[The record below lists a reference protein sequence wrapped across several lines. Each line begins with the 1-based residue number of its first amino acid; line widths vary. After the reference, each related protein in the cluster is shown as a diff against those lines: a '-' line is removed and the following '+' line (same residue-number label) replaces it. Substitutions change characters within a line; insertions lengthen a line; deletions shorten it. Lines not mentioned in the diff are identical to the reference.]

1 MRRFIICKKDSETE
15 KKVEVTPEFES
26 EISEIFDTLSKG
38 NGQSLCLKSIVDIFK
53 EEIQFNIPS
62 IQRGY
67 RWKADE
73 QVKILLD
80 DILDIAEDE
89 EVYCL
94 QPIVVSRIEPQESG
108 NSNDEYNLI
117 DGQQRLTTLYLIFKA
132 LSNLPDKGQLL
143 DKSQETLECNISIS
157 YEVRKGTAEFL
168 KNLGQPNDE
177 KDYEKNPDYY
187 FLYKAYEK
195 VRGYINNLKEDK
207 TKFVNN
213 LKKLH
218 VIWYKI
224 ETEREG
230 KVFSD
235 LNSNKIGLCDSD
247 LIKASLLQSLSSN
260 GTSKSAECAENKN
273 PIETEKEISRFL
285 NEWEHIEQSLRKED
299 FWAFIYGS
307 GNDYI
312 EKNRIELLF
321 DSLVGKKKNSG
332 QFFTYNKFINKNHS
346 FKEMKSL
353 FNVLNECYINPTLY
367 NLVGC
372 LISIIGKDAIKS
384 IKEGYSNTK
393 TKKEFEEKLKL
404 DLREKI
410 LPKGEEDISEKIDKI
425 SFSENKDYVKPLLLA
440 FNIALIQESKTR
452 FNFTNYHSSGWDIEH
467 INARNPPGKEEE
479 KLYVLEYLTDKCQN
493 FGEDL
498 NDNFFEDNKKNLSE
512 NEQLIYAYA
521 KGENNDEAAH
531 EAYDELKDKIFTAGG
546 DDNLGNLTLLL
557 DKINRS
563 YGNAPFYVKRSIIL
577 NEYYKGSFIPHG
589 TMAVFNKHFTGMRDG
604 TIGLSWSKDD
614 AVKYLEKI
622 KKTIKE
628 YFFPKIFERKQENK
642 G

>member
-1 MRRFIICKKDSETE
+1 MHTSKKI
-15 KKVEVTPEFES
+15 EVTPEFES

-38 NGQSLCLKSIVDIFK
+38 NGQSLCLKGIVDIFK

-132 LSNLPDKGQLL
+132 LSNLLDKGQLL

-168 KNLGQPNDE
+168 KNLGQPNDDAKNKYKE
-177 KDYEKNPDYY
+177 NPDYY

-213 LKKLH
+213 LRKLH

-299 FWAFIYGS
+299 FWAFVYGS
-307 GNDYI
+307 GKDYI

-321 DSLVGKKKNSG
+321 DSIVDKKKNSE
-332 QFFTYNKFINKNHS
+332 QFFTYNKFINEEKPYSNEKHS
-346 FKEMKSL
+346 FEEIKSL
-353 FNVLNECYINPTLY
+353 FNALNECYVNPTLY
-367 NLVGC
+367 NLAGC

-384 IKEGYSNTK
+384 IKERYSNTK

-425 SFSENKDYVKPLLLA
+425 SFSKNKDYVKPLLLA
-440 FNIALIQESKTR
+440 FNIALIQGRKAR
-452 FNFTNYHSSGWDIEH
+452 FDFENYHHNNWDIEH
-467 INARNPPGKEEE
+467 INARNPPGKDEE
-479 KLYVLEYLTDKCQN
+479 KSYVLKYLTDKCQN
-493 FGEDL
+493 ASKDSDDKFPED
-498 NDNFFEDNKKNLSE
+498 DKKNLSKV
-512 NEQLIYAYA
+512 EQRIYAYA
-521 KGENNDEAAH
+521 KGESNNEDDRK
-531 EAYDELKDKIFTAGG
+531 AYDELKDKIFTAGG

-557 DKINRS
+557 DKTNRS
-563 YGNAPFYVKRSIIL
+563 YGNVPFCFKRKIIL
-577 NEYYKGSFIPHG
+577 NAYYEGSFIPHG

-604 TIGLSWSKDD
+604 TIGLSWSEDD
-614 AVKYLEKI
+614 AKKYLEKI
-622 KKTIKE
+622 KNTISK
-628 YFFPKIFERKQENK
+628 YYFPKIVGCKQ
-642 G
+642 

>member
-1 MRRFIICKKDSETE
+1 MHTSKKI
-15 KKVEVTPEFES
+15 EVTPEFES

-38 NGQSLCLKSIVDIFK
+38 NGQSLCLKRIVDIFK

-94 QPIVVSRIEPQESG
+94 QPIVVSRECD
-108 NSNDEYNLI
+108 NSNDEYVSRKSDNSKKYNLI
-117 DGQQRLTTLYLIFKA
+117 DGQQRFTTLYLIFKA
-132 LSNLPDKGQLL
+132 LSNLQDKGQG
-143 DKSQETLECNISIS
+143 TLECNISIS

-168 KNLGQPNDE
+168 KNLGQPNDDAKNKYKE
-177 KDYEKNPDYY
+177 NPDYY

-384 IKEGYSNTK
+384 IKEEYSNAK
-393 TKKEFEEKLKL
+393 TKEEFKENLKSAL
-404 DLREKI
+404 GKEI
-410 LPKGEEDISEKIDKI
+410 LPKVEGNISEKIDKI

-628 YFFPKIFERKQENK
+628 YYFS
-642 G
+642 

>member
-94 QPIVVSRIEPQESG
+94 QPIVVSRKCD
-108 NSNDEYNLI
+108 NSNDEYVSRKSDNSKKYNLI
-117 DGQQRLTTLYLIFKA
+117 DGQQRFTTLYLIFKA
-132 LSNLPDKGQLL
+132 LSNLQDK
-143 DKSQETLECNISIS
+143 DQETLKCNISIS

-168 KNLGQPNDE
+168 KNLGQPNDDAKNKYKE
-177 KDYEKNPDYY
+177 NPDYY

-332 QFFTYNKFINKNHS
+332 QFFTYNKFINKKHS
-346 FKEMKSL
+346 FEEIKSL

-384 IKEGYSNTK
+384 IKEEYSNAK
-393 TKKEFEEKLKL
+393 TKEEFKENLKSAL
-404 DLREKI
+404 GKEI
-410 LPKGEEDISEKIDKI
+410 LPKGEEGISEKIDKI
-425 SFSENKDYVKPLLLA
+425 SFTKNKDYVKPLLLA

-467 INARNPPGKEEE
+467 INARNPPGKDEE
-479 KLYVLEYLTDKCQN
+479 KLYILEYLVGKCQN
-493 FGEDL
+493 VCEDSS
-498 NDNFFEDNKKNLSE
+498 DKFFEDNKKNLSE
-512 NEQLIYAYA
+512 DEQRIYAYA

-531 EAYDELKDKIFTAGG
+531 MAYDELKDKIFTAGG
-546 DDNLGNLTLLL
+546 DDNLGNLTLLS

-563 YGNAPFYVKRSIIL
+563 YGNAPFCFKRKIIL
-577 NEYYKGSFIPHG
+577 NAYYEGSFIPHG

-604 TIGLSWSKDD
+604 TIGLSWSEDD
-614 AVKYLEKI
+614 AKKYLEKI
-622 KKTIKE
+622 KNTISKY
-628 YFFPKIFERKQENK
+628 YFS
-642 G
+642 

>member
-168 KNLGQPNDE
+168 KNLGQPSNE
-177 KDYEKNPDYY
+177 KDYKENPDYY

-195 VRGYINNLKEDK
+195 VCGYINNLKEDK

-224 ETEREG
+224 ETKREG

-299 FWAFIYGS
+299 GRSSMDRAMI
-307 GNDYI
+307 
-312 EKNRIELLF
+312 
-321 DSLVGKKKNSG
+321 
-332 QFFTYNKFINKNHS
+332 
-346 FKEMKSL
+346 
-353 FNVLNECYINPTLY
+353 
-367 NLVGC
+367 
-372 LISIIGKDAIKS
+372 IS
-384 IKEGYSNTK
+384 
-393 TKKEFEEKLKL
+393 
-404 DLREKI
+404 
-410 LPKGEEDISEKIDKI
+410 
-425 SFSENKDYVKPLLLA
+425 
-440 FNIALIQESKTR
+440 
-452 FNFTNYHSSGWDIEH
+452 
-467 INARNPPGKEEE
+467 
-479 KLYVLEYLTDKCQN
+479 
-493 FGEDL
+493 
-498 NDNFFEDNKKNLSE
+498 
-512 NEQLIYAYA
+512 
-521 KGENNDEAAH
+521 
-531 EAYDELKDKIFTAGG
+531 
-546 DDNLGNLTLLL
+546 
-557 DKINRS
+557 
-563 YGNAPFYVKRSIIL
+563 
-577 NEYYKGSFIPHG
+577 
-589 TMAVFNKHFTGMRDG
+589 
-604 TIGLSWSKDD
+604 
-614 AVKYLEKI
+614 
-622 KKTIKE
+622 KKT
-628 YFFPKIFERKQENK
+628 

>member
-38 NGQSLCLKSIVDIFK
+38 NGQSLCLKGIVDIFK

-132 LSNLPDKGQLL
+132 LSNLQDKGQLL
-143 DKSQETLECNISIS
+143 DKSQETLKCNISIS

-177 KDYEKNPDYY
+177 ENYEENPDYY

-195 VRGYINNLKEDK
+195 VCGYINNLKEDK

-224 ETEREG
+224 ETKREG

-247 LIKASLLQSLSSN
+247 LIKASLLQSLSSK
-260 GTSKSAECAENKN
+260 GTSESAKCAENKN
-273 PIETEKEISRFL
+273 PIETEKKISRFL

-299 FWAFIYGS
+299 FWAFVYGS
-307 GNDYI
+307 GDDYI

-346 FKEMKSL
+346 FEEIKSL
-353 FNVLNECYINPTLY
+353 FNALNECYVNPTLY
-367 NLVGC
+367 NLAGC
-372 LISIIGKDAIKS
+372 LISIKGKDAINS
-384 IKEGYSNTK
+384 IKEEYSNTK
-393 TKKEFEEKLKL
+393 TKEEFEEKLKS

-440 FNIALIQESKTR
+440 FNIALIQGRKAR
-452 FNFTNYHSSGWDIEH
+452 FDFENYHHNNWDIEH
-467 INARNPPGKEEE
+467 INARNPPGKDEE
-479 KLYVLEYLTDKCQN
+479 KSYVLKYLTDKCQN
-493 FGEDL
+493 ASKDSDDKFPED
-498 NDNFFEDNKKNLSE
+498 DKKNLSKV
-512 NEQLIYAYA
+512 EQRIYAYA
-521 KGENNDEAAH
+521 KGESNNEDDRK
-531 EAYDELKDKIFTAGG
+531 AYDELKDKIFTAGG

-557 DKINRS
+557 DKTNRS
-563 YGNAPFYVKRSIIL
+563 YGNVPFCFKRKIIL
-577 NEYYKGSFIPHG
+577 NAYYEGSFIPHG

-604 TIGLSWSKDD
+604 TIGLSWSEDD
-614 AVKYLEKI
+614 AKKYLEKI
-622 KKTIKE
+622 KNTISK
-628 YFFPKIFERKQENK
+628 YYFPKIVGCKQ
-642 G
+642 

>member
-94 QPIVVSRIEPQESG
+94 QPIVVSRKCD
-108 NSNDEYNLI
+108 NSNDEYVSRKKKYNLI
-117 DGQQRLTTLYLIFKA
+117 DGQQRFTTLYLIFKA
-132 LSNLPDKGQLL
+132 LSNLQDKAQ
-143 DKSQETLECNISIS
+143 KTPECKISIS
-157 YEVRKGTAEFL
+157 YEVREDTANFL
-168 KNLGQPNDE
+168 KEPGKPNDE
-177 KDYEKNPDYY
+177 AKNEYKNPDYY
-187 FLYKAYEK
+187 FLYKAYKK
-195 VRGYINNLKEDK
+195 VCDYITHLNKENEVKFIGNLR
-207 TKFVNN
+207 
-213 LKKLH
+213 KLH
-218 VIWYKI
+218 VIWYEI
-224 ETEREG
+224 ETKREG

-299 FWAFIYGS
+299 FWAFVYGS
-307 GNDYI
+307 GKDYI

-332 QFFTYNKFINKNHS
+332 QFFTYNKFINEKHS
-346 FKEMKSL
+346 FEEIKSL
-353 FNVLNECYINPTLY
+353 FNALNECYVNPTLY
-367 NLVGC
+367 NLAGC
-372 LISIIGKDAIKS
+372 LISIKGKDAINS
-384 IKEGYSNTK
+384 IKERYSNTK

-410 LPKGEEDISEKIDKI
+410 LPKVEGNISEKIDKI

-440 FNIALIQESKTR
+440 FNIALIQGRKAR
-452 FNFTNYHSSGWDIEH
+452 FDFENYHHNNWDIEH
-467 INARNPPGKEEE
+467 INARNPPGKDEE
-479 KLYVLEYLTDKCQN
+479 KSYILEYLTGKYQNASKDSGDK
-493 FGEDL
+493 FSED
-498 NDNFFEDNKKNLSE
+498 DKKNLSE
-512 NEQLIYAYA
+512 VEQRIYAYA
-521 KGENNDEAAH
+521 KGEFNNEDDRR
-531 EAYDELKDKIFTAGG
+531 AYDELKNKIFAAGG

-557 DKINRS
+557 DKTNRS
-563 YGNAPFYVKRSIIL
+563 YGNVPFCFKRKIIL
-577 NEYYKGSFIPHG
+577 NAYYEGSFIPHG

-604 TIGLSWSKDD
+604 TIGLSWSEDD
-614 AVKYLEKI
+614 AKKYLEKI
-622 KKTIKE
+622 KNTISE
-628 YFFPKIFERKQENK
+628 YYFS
-642 G
+642 

>member
-38 NGQSLCLKSIVDIFK
+38 NGQSLCLKGIVDIFE

-94 QPIVVSRIEPQESG
+94 QPIVVSRKCD
-108 NSNDEYNLI
+108 NSNDEYVSRKSDNSKKYNLI
-117 DGQQRLTTLYLIFKA
+117 DGQQRFTTLYLIFKA
-132 LSNLPDKGQLL
+132 LSNLQDKGQLL
-143 DKSQETLECNISIS
+143 DKSQETLECKISIS
-157 YEVRKGTAEFL
+157 YEVRDTAEFL

-177 KDYEKNPDYY
+177 ENYEENPDYY

-218 VIWYKI
+218 VIWYEIK
-224 ETEREG
+224 TEREG

-346 FKEMKSL
+346 FEEIKSL
-353 FNVLNECYINPTLY
+353 FNALNECYVNPTLY
-367 NLVGC
+367 NLAGC
-372 LISIIGKDAIKS
+372 LISIKGKDAINS
-384 IKEGYSNTK
+384 IKEEYSNAK
-393 TKKEFEEKLKL
+393 TKEEFEEKLKS
-404 DLREKI
+404 DLRENI
-410 LPKGEEDISEKIDKI
+410 LPKGEGDISEKIDKI

-440 FNIALIQESKTR
+440 FNIALIQGRKAR
-452 FNFTNYHSSGWDIEH
+452 FDFENYHHNNWDIEH
-467 INARNPPGKEEE
+467 INARNPPGKDEE
-479 KLYVLEYLTDKCQN
+479 KSYVLKYLTDKCQN
-493 FGEDL
+493 ASKDSDDKFPED
-498 NDNFFEDNKKNLSE
+498 DKKNLSKV
-512 NEQLIYAYA
+512 EQRIYAYA
-521 KGENNDEAAH
+521 KGESNNEDDRK
-531 EAYDELKDKIFTAGG
+531 AYDELKDKIFTAGG

-557 DKINRS
+557 DKTNRS

-628 YFFPKIFERKQENK
+628 YYFS
-642 G
+642 